1 MICNAADPWRFGG
14 YPAEWSISAKLWAWR
29 RRLTAPSP
37 ISSHHTKP
45 ARLPRSKRAQQR
57 TPVRL
62 DQVTAGRDVKI
73 AMIEGLLSTR
83 NPDPARSSGAAPDG
97 GIASLYGTVSFR
109 WRPFESAISLPR
121 CQRTDGKAAVI
132 VSTTCASAAGD

>member
-1 MICNAADPWRFGG
+1 
-14 YPAEWSISAKLWAWR
+14 
-29 RRLTAPSP
+29 
-37 ISSHHTKP
+37 
-45 ARLPRSKRAQQR
+45 
-57 TPVRL
+57 VRL

-83 NPDPARSSGAAPDG
+83 NPDPARSSGAALDG
-97 GIASLYGTVSFR
+97 GIASLDGTVSFQ